1 MSSLLYAADAAAA
14 PAQNPITGFIPIIL
28 LFVVFYFF
36 LIRPQQKKVKEHQK
50 MVAELKKGDNIIT
63 AGGIYGVVDG
73 FKADDQNAVYVKI
86 SDTTRVLLTRDSV
99 ARVIKENNT
108 VNEEIVK

>member
-1 MSSLLYAADAAAA
+1 MSSLLYAADAANV
-14 PAQNPITGFIPIIL
+14 AQPNPITGFIPIIL

-50 MVAELKKGDNIIT
+50 MVTELQKGDKIIT

-73 FKADDQNAVYVKI
+73 FKADDQNAIYVKI
-86 SDTTRVLLTRDSV
+86 SDTTKILLTRDSV
-99 ARVIKENNT
+99 AKVIKEIKT
-108 VNEEIVK
+108 ADAEIVK

>member
-1 MSSLLYAADAAAA
+1 MSSLLYAAD
-14 PAQNPITGFIPIIL
+14 PATTAQANPITGFIPIIL

-50 MVAELKKGDNIIT
+50 MVTELQKGDKIIT

-73 FKADDQNAVYVKI
+73 FNADDQNSVYVKI
-86 SDTTRVLLTRDSV
+86 ADNTKVLVTRDSV
-99 ARVIKENNT
+99 ATVLKQANT
-108 VNEEIVK
+108 VNAEIVK